1 MNQRRPSISSFHRVR
16 AIFSLTVAAALISTG
31 CLGRSPEVRHY
42 ILGSFGSGTEAAS
55 AKDVAVLVGPVR
67 LPAYLERP
75 QIARLESG
83 GLVELDE
90 TDRWLGG
97 FEENFLRALTS
108 GLARKLGSVK
118 IVQHPSRAPFS
129 LDYRVQLH
137 VDDLIDVTGEALRV
151 RIRWSL
157 QIEGAEE
164 PAEIFLMQESV
175 PIKSSGSQGVVEAHE
190 VALDRLVQSIAKAIA
205 VK

>member
-1 MNQRRPSISSFHRVR
+1 MNERRSSVR
-16 AIFSLTVAAALISTG
+16 STRAQFCLAVGVAMIATG
-31 CLGRSPEVRHY
+31 CLGRSPDVRHY
-42 ILGSFGSGTEAAS
+42 LLGTSMPGGGSSSTR
-55 AKDVAVLVGPVR
+55 DVAVLVGPVR
-67 LPAYLERP
+67 MPSYLERS
-75 QIARLESG
+75 QIARLESNG
-83 GLVELDE
+83 EIELDE
-90 TDRWLGG
+90 TNRWLGG

-164 PAEIFLMQESV
+164 PAEIFLMQETV
-175 PIKSSGSQGVVEAHE
+175 PIESGGSRGVVEAHD
-190 VALDRLVQSIAKAIA
+190 VALDRLAQSIATAIS